1 MDKRGKCLFVLF
13 ALAYS
18 WRTIVFHV
26 FLLPHSSKKMFWAP
40 QFIVPIVPTYSVISI
55 LGPHQFSHRQFVV
68 LTFPQIFRDLSDSL
82 IHCSL
87 AVALYCTP
95 RKYPQSLSYGFNMHR
110 VRRRA
115 PDRVFQISSI
125 GAKARA
131 LAMLVSASTWV
142 VRICFRTQTKT
153 HFLSGFFWMSS
164 VLGFGDFRS
173 TFSIFLRRSL

>member
-1 MDKRGKCLFVLF
+1 MSFCFYLHQLIHGEPLFSTCF
-13 ALAYS
+13 FCPAPA
-18 WRTIVFHV
+18 
-26 FLLPHSSKKMFWAP
+26 KKMFWAP
-40 QFIVPIVPTYSVISI
+40 QFIGPIGPTYSMISI
-55 LGPHQFSHRQFVV
+55 LGPHQFSHRQFIV
-68 LTFPQIFRDLSDSL
+68 LTFPLIFRDFSDSL

-142 VRICFRTQTKT
+142 VRVCFRTQTKT

-164 VLGFGDFRS
+164 ILGFGDFRS
-173 TFSIFLRRSL
+173 TFSIFFRRSL

>member
-1 MDKRGKCLFVLF
+1 MASVFLFLF

-26 FLLPHSSKKMFWAP
+26 FLLPHSSKKNCFELFNLLYQLSPPIRRFLSLDLINFP
-40 QFIVPIVPTYSVISI
+40 QFI
-55 LGPHQFSHRQFVV
+55 V
-68 LTFPQIFRDLSDSL
+68 LTFPQIFRDFSDSL

-95 RKYPQSLSYGFNMHR
+95 RKYPQSLFYVLNMHR

-115 PDRVFQISSI
+115 PERFRISSI

-131 LAMLVSASTWV
+131 LAMFGVS
-142 VRICFRTQTKT
+142 Q
-153 HFLSGFFWMSS
+153 H
-164 VLGFGDFRS
+164 LGGEDLLPGANQNP
-173 TFSIFLRRSL
+173 FSIRFLLDVQCLGIWRFPVSFFLRFTT